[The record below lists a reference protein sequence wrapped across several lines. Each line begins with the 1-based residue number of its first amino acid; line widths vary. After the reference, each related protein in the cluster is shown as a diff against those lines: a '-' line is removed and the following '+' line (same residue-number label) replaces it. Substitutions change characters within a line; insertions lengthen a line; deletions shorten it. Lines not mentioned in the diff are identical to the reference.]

1 MVKHPILPLIIAV
14 GLTSACME
22 QYKPFAFWKKLEE
35 ERNSAKTNGEV
46 VARNGDVKYLDDDG
60 KLIVKK
66 ASADGE
72 DPKLSE
78 TADQI
83 YSNFCATCHGQN
95 GEGMAAVGGRN
106 FQDSVWQ
113 KVASDE
119 QIKLALKVG
128 TAAIMSDYPEVYAK
142 IKERPGNLGV
152 LKGTMM
158 PSGGRVPALTEQ
170 QIDDLIKKVR
180 SFGK

>member
-1 MVKHPILPLIIAV
+1 MVKHPILPLMMLV
-14 GLTSACME
+14 GLSSACME

-35 ERNSAKTNGEV
+35 ERKSAQTNGEV
-46 VARNGDVKYLDDDG
+46 VARNGDVKYLGEDG

-66 ASADGE
+66 ASAGE

-83 YSNFCATCHGQN
+83 YGSFCSTCHGQN
-95 GEGMAAVGGRN
+95 GEGVAAVGGRN

-113 KVASDE
+113 KVATDE

-128 TAAIMSDYPEVYAK
+128 TAAIKTDYPEVYAEVQK
-142 IKERPGNLGV
+142 RPGDLGV
-152 LKGTMM
+152 FKGTMM
-158 PSGGRVPALTEQ
+158 PSGGRVPALTDQ

-180 SFGK
+180 SFAK